1 MEYNFLKYDLNKI
14 DHLGASYDTCSVMH
28 YGAYAFSKVGS
39 SGSLSLFFALSFSQ
53 FQFLSLYPI
62 VYLAYPILFLSL
74 YVSISL
80 MYSSLS
86 LFPYLSGLDKRIIYD
101 LCGTP
106 GLLNKKKIH
115 VWEHSWVPCSFSAM
129 YVILL
134 S

>member
-39 SGSLSLFFALSFSQ
+39 SGSHSLFFALSFSQ

-101 LCGTP
+101 LCGYILYNYISP
-106 GLLNKKKIH
+106 YAAQG
-115 VWEHSWVPCSFSAM
+115 P
-129 YVILL
+129 LL
-134 S
+134 SSKYSDLSA